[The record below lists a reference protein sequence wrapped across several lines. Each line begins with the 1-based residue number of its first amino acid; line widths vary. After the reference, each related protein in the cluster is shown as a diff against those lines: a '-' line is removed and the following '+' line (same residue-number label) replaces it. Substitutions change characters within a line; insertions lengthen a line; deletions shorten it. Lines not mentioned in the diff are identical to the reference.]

1 VGILPSVSGPS
12 LSVLPRVDPDTV
24 EAPVDPE
31 LAPVTI
37 PKKLKTVESSA
48 DPAGSVC
55 IRQTNWYRYFW
66 RVGRRGHESSLPG
79 GAKGADPAR
88 GGAFRIEAPAPRSRT
103 HWANRCSV
111 PSKTSGT
118 R

>member
-1 VGILPSVSGPS
+1 MTTEVGGVPGSREILSRHRRSGGRDEF
-12 LSVLPRVDPDTV
+12 LPR
-24 EAPVDPE
+24 
-31 LAPVTI
+31 
-37 PKKLKTVESSA
+37 
-48 DPAGSVC
+48 PAGSVC
-55 IRQTNWYRYFW
+55 IRQTNRYRYFW
-66 RVGRRGHESSLPG
+66 RVGRRGHESGLPG
-79 GAKGADPAR
+79 GAMGADPAR